1 MNDLKNL
8 KINNKRICG
17 LLEDKINKL
26 ERQHSKDQVHINDL
40 KSELDIV
47 KVENEG
53 VIAKLY
59 QGMKDLTAFH
69 HKHSSLLAEENQWVK
84 KNNKEDLQQ
93 ASVFINFTKTIGQE
107 LIKSIQK
114 ILNDVKTVSSFIA
127 QQTTNLETIIK
138 NLRAVDHSE

>member
-59 QGMKDLTAFH
+59 QGVKDLTTFH

-84 KNNKEDLQQ
+84 KNNKDDLQQ

-114 ILNDVKTVSSFIA
+114 ILYDVKTVSSFIA